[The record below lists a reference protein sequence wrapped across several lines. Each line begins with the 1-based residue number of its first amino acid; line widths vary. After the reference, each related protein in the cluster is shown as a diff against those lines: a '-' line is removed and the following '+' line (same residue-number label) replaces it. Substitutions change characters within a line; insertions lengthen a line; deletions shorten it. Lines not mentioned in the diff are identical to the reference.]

1 MENEKKHRFT
11 AKIADVEPFGFNI
24 AQSEEPVFRRA
35 EYHVNELWRK
45 MCREQPGRTSHYVLA
60 KVALAFAELYYRKA
74 EQLNSQTELLDG
86 FEKELDSLIIQID
99 S

>member
-1 MENEKKHRFT
+1 M
-11 AKIADVEPFGFNI
+11 EPFGFNVT
-24 AQSEEPVFRRA
+24 QSEEPVFRRA

-45 MCREQPGRTSHYVLA
+45 MCREQPGRTSHYILA

-74 EQLNSQTELLDG
+74 EQLNAQSALLDD
-86 FEKELDSLIIQID
+86 FEKELDKMLLQVD